1 VTTDEDRVAE
11 RTAEWLGIALPV
23 ETPLFSGRRPDRFR
37 KATEREA
44 TPQSAKRVEKGLVLP
59 QEGMNRTSC
68 LAGAPRRP
76 QHLGTPGA
84 PVRTAKLH
92 PAEKS
97 ASRSA
102 IREHPGNHER
112 HIVKLRSTVNESA
125 DTFHEAVVDL
135 LRYMFPVELDDAR
148 QSLRTVHL
156 PPPAAP
162 ASWSQVRTAIGG
174 GSPVH
179 PHLGS
184 CRRR

>member
-1 VTTDEDRVAE
+1 MNQQMRAPEPPPQPPIRREGRSPFARLPRIPPSCSGGSRELVTTDEDRVAE

-97 ASRSA
+97 ASQSA
-102 IREHPGNHER
+102 IREHLGNHER

-125 DTFHEAVVDL
+125 DLFHEAVVDL
-135 LRYMFPVELDDAR
+135 HR
-148 QSLRTVHL
+148 
-156 PPPAAP
+156 
-162 ASWSQVRTAIGG
+162 
-174 GSPVH
+174 
-179 PHLGS
+179 
-184 CRRR
+184 